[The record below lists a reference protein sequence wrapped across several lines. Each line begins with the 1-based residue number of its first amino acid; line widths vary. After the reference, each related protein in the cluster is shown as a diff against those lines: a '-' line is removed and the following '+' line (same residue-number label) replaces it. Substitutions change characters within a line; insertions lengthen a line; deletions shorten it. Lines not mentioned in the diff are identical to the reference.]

1 MRSVDGYDDF
11 VASRGPA
18 LLRTAYLIC
27 GDRHLAEDLFQEAMA
42 RLLVHWARVS
52 RGDPEAYA
60 KRILVNST
68 INWRQR
74 LRAREVSVAAVPDRV
89 SSDFTA
95 THAERDEMW
104 AALARLPRRQ
114 RAVLVLRY
122 YEDLTEPQTAAVLG
136 CSVGTVKSQ
145 HAKALALLRR
155 PADPRGSKAVELA
168 TTKGPIR

>member
-1 MRSVDGYDDF
+1 MRRSGGYDDF

-27 GDRHLAEDLFQEAMA
+27 GDRQLAEDLFQDAMA
-42 RLLVHWARVS
+42 RLLMHWTRVS
-52 RGDPEAYA
+52 RGNPEAYA
-60 KRILVNST
+60 RRILVNST

-74 LRAREVSVAAVPDRV
+74 VRSREVSVAAVPDRAGA
-89 SSDFTA
+89 DFTA

-122 YEDLTEPQTAAVLG
+122 YEDLTEAQSAAMLG
-136 CSVGTVKSQ
+136 CSVGTIKSQ
-145 HAKALALLRR
+145 HAKALANLRR
-155 PADPRGSKAVELA
+155 PVEPGPPQSVELA
-168 TTKGPIR
+168 TTKGLIR